1 VKQHP
6 IFARFYERLSRA
18 TDKLEREYRAEVA
31 GGARGRVLELGA
43 GNGLNFEHYRD
54 ASLVVALEP
63 EPGMLRNAVPRA
75 ASAPVRVVPVRGA
88 GEALPFE
95 DGSFDTVVS
104 SLVLCSVRDPSRVAM
119 ELRRVLKPG
128 GEVRLFEHVR
138 SRQPRAGRW
147 QDRVERPWGWFAGGC
162 HPNRETART
171 LEQAGFRVD
180 VRRFP
185 LGPPT
190 PARPHMVGTAT
201 RP

>member
-1 VKQHP
+1 MKRHP
-6 IFARFYERLSRA
+6 IFARFYERLSLA

-31 GGARGRVLELGA
+31 GGAHGRVLELGA

-63 EPGMLRNAVPRA
+63 EPGMMRNAVPRA
-75 ASAPVRVVPVRGA
+75 AAAPVRVVVIRAA
-88 GEALPFE
+88 GEALPFK

-119 ELRRVLKPG
+119 EVRRVLKPG

-138 SRQPRAGRW
+138 SREPRAGRW

-162 HPNRETART
+162 HPNRQTART
-171 LEQAGFRVD
+171 LERAGFRVD

-190 PARPHMVGTAT
+190 PARPHVIGTAT
-201 RP
+201 AP